1 MSNEDQITGAEMPE
15 PVETNAIAL
24 RDTNMPPPEK
34 VTATQARVE
43 AVADA
48 LKVAYANASQLKL
61 TPEEAKAL
69 AEDFPD
75 EAFRLGAG
83 GDPNLI
89 YIEHAYLRM
98 RLNNVLGVGAA
109 VPIRR
114 REWAEEFQYYKDGQR
129 KTGIRVYADIVLVVR
144 GCVVGEAI
152 GDAVYYPD
160 NAKTNYSD
168 ALESAKSNAF
178 RRCCKEFGVGLQ
190 AWLKGWYE
198 GWKRRNASSAP
209 PGRSGGSQGTT
220 QPPPTQPARQS
231 ASPRP
236 QNAGAPPVPN
246 EATDDQWQRF
256 IKELVPIRD
265 SAVDY
270 FKKKGWLTG
279 DNAVLEELPKKHVPT
294 TKREHDSLMAEL
306 EAYMAGDQKGTD
318 WWREVQVP
326 FGQQQGV
333 KLGDLDKKKL
343 WGWWMNY
350 EVEEEYN
357 GRRKSDDEI
366 ERLNE
371 FRDALDAAGEHYEFE
386 SKQ

>member
-1 MSNEDQITGAEMPE
+1 MSNEDQIPGAEMP
-15 PVETNAIAL
+15 PIETQAMVVRDPAAPRSTTPEQAKIDAIADL
-24 RDTNMPPPEK
+24 TK
-34 VTATQARVE
+34 S
-43 AVADA
+43 
-48 LKVAYANASQLKL
+48 AYAKASELKL
-61 TPEEAKAL
+61 TPEEIAGLQK
-69 AEDFPD
+69 EFPD
-75 EAFRLGAG
+75 EAFKPGAAG
-83 GDPNLI
+83 KENLI
-89 YIEHAYLRM
+89 YIEHAYLRD
-98 RLNNVLGVGAA
+98 RLNEVLGVGQWSIVPRSRWGEDFTIPAKERGKPDIQACRIYVEAMLLIRGCFVAEA
-109 VPIRR
+109 VGDMV
-114 REWAEEFQYYKDGQR
+114 YYKNNQSQN
-129 KTGIRVYADIVLVVR
+129 Y
-144 GCVVGEAI
+144 
-152 GDAVYYPD
+152 GDAVEG
-160 NAKTNYSD
+160 AKTA
-168 ALESAKSNAF
+168 AL
-178 RRCCKEFGVGLQ
+178 RRCAKELGVGLQ
-190 AWLKGWYE
+190 AWKKDWCAGWWARQR
-198 GWKRRNASSAP
+198 GA
-209 PGRSGGSQGTT
+209 GRSGGSQGTT
-220 QPPPTQPARQS
+220 QPPPTQPTRQS

-236 QNAGAPPVPN
+236 QNAGAPPVPK

-333 KLGDLDKKKL
+333 KLADLDKKKL

-357 GRRKSDDEI
+357 GHRKSEEEI
-366 ERLNE
+366 ARLNE
-371 FRDALDAAGEHYEFE
+371 FRQALDAAGEHYEFE